1 MGDFKSREGT
11 QKSGCWI
18 AFKSII
24 PRDGDLRYAA
34 CSYRECWWMS
44 VRNQRVKIMFLGR
57 TLSSGGL
64 PPQYLKQ
71 SGLPILFSS
80 IFSTLLALTLCVAS
94 LFLGDA
100 IGAVS
105 EIWVP
110 PRFTAPEP
118 QGPVLKPS
126 VMAHSSS
133 AQRQAIR
140 QIDLGSVP
148 TKDFEAKTVQ
158 APGGP
163 TKAGFSR
170 DIKGFMTVEDV

>member
-1 MGDFKSREGT
+1 
-11 QKSGCWI
+11 
-18 AFKSII
+18 
-24 PRDGDLRYAA
+24 
-34 CSYRECWWMS
+34 MS

-57 TLSSGGL
+57 TLSTGGL
-64 PPQYLKQ
+64 PPQYPKQ
-71 SGLPILFSS
+71 SSLPILFSS

-158 APGGP
+158 ASGGP